1 MKTKKNAVILILS
14 LWVLTIL
21 VIFALGLG
29 NRCSIA
35 LKLSR
40 HQRDRLRTSFLI
52 NAGINLAINE
62 LETNPKEY
70 DSLAENW
77 ANNKKIFSVISFE
90 ADKKEFCKVSYTD
103 SNTNEIFGILDEE
116 GKININNAAPILIEE
131 IFISKNTGIDA
142 KGFFLIF
149 NEWINSKEETGEE
162 KKLFKNEPLKTKEEL
177 LLVLEYFFQDTKK
190 AQETYTQVEGIITV
204 YGDGKVNINT
214 VAKDVLYI
222 LAKAFAETDEEKQAA
237 ESLADKIIKLRDEKI
252 FFKNISGLTAN
263 LSLETAELSLWNKI
277 SAFLI
282 VKSNYFR
289 IETEAFTANANKKVA
304 AVFSQRNR
312 AIVYWHEN

>member
-1 MKTKKNAVILILS
+1 M
-14 LWVLTIL
+14 
-21 VIFALGLG
+21 
-29 NRCSIA
+29 
-35 LKLSR
+35 
-40 HQRDRLRTSFLI
+40 
-52 NAGINLAINE
+52 
-62 LETNPKEY
+62 
-70 DSLAENW
+70 
-77 ANNKKIFSVISFE
+77 
-90 ADKKEFCKVSYTD
+90 
-103 SNTNEIFGILDEE
+103 
-116 GKININNAAPILIEE
+116 
-131 IFISKNTGIDA
+131 
-142 KGFFLIF
+142 
-149 NEWINSKEETGEE
+149 
-162 KKLFKNEPLKTKEEL
+162 
-177 LLVLEYFFQDTKK
+177 EYFFQDTKK

>member
-131 IFISKNTGIDA
+131 IFI
-142 KGFFLIF
+142 
-149 NEWINSKEETGEE
+149 
-162 KKLFKNEPLKTKEEL
+162 
-177 LLVLEYFFQDTKK
+177 
-190 AQETYTQVEGIITV
+190 
-204 YGDGKVNINT
+204 
-214 VAKDVLYI
+214 
-222 LAKAFAETDEEKQAA
+222 
-237 ESLADKIIKLRDEKI
+237 
-252 FFKNISGLTAN
+252 
-263 LSLETAELSLWNKI
+263 
-277 SAFLI
+277 
-282 VKSNYFR
+282 
-289 IETEAFTANANKKVA
+289 
-304 AVFSQRNR
+304 
-312 AIVYWHEN
+312 